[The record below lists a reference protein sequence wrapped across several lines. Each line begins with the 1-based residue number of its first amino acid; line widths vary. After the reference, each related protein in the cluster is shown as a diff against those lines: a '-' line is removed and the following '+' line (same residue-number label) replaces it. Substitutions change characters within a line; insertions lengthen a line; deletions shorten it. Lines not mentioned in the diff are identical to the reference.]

1 MEISSE
7 FTDKIT
13 YAAILFRDEYDSNN
27 KKINSWKKQVNI
39 RKIPP
44 SMFEISCIAK
54 ENRSRSILT
63 ENKFTNTVLY
73 NLFRVIKCSANET
86 VRSAQQTI
94 IPVFPVF
101 VYSIAVHWDLS
112 VSIKILGL
120 QWSS

>member
-1 MEISSE
+1 
-7 FTDKIT
+7 
-13 YAAILFRDEYDSNN
+13 
-27 KKINSWKKQVNI
+27 
-39 RKIPP
+39 
-44 SMFEISCIAK
+44 MFEISCIAK

-101 VYSIAVHWDLS
+101 VYSIAVH
-112 VSIKILGL
+112 
-120 QWSS
+120 